1 MAMCKPDLVAGVLK
15 QLGYDVPD
23 PETLTR
29 AVFEASTQ
37 LKEQN
42 GLDQKDCLLLAPVNA
57 QWYARGVRNKAGSLK
72 GRRSIH
78 V

>member
-15 QLGYDVPD
+15 QLGYEVPD

-29 AVFEASTQ
+29 AVFEASAE
-37 LKEQN
+37 LKRES
-42 GLDQKDCLLLAPVNA
+42 GLEVTDCLLLAPIQA
-57 QWYARGVRNKAGSLK
+57 PWYAGGIREQAKSLQGK
-72 GRRSIH
+72 DEIR